1 MPTVEL
7 HLPDKICRILIG
19 SKLSEI
25 KELIPA
31 EKFAIITDS
40 NLYKHYGEQFPDVPH
55 IILDPGEASKDL
67 NRIASCY
74 DQLMD
79 AELDRKSFILGI
91 GGGVICDITGF
102 IASTYLRGVR
112 FGFVATSLLA
122 QVDAAIGGKNGVN
135 FRGYKNIIG
144 VINQPEF
151 VLCEIDMLDTLDD
164 RELLGGFAEIIKYGA
179 IVDGD
184 FFTYLEN
191 NFREGLNRNREVL
204 GYMVRISAQAKCRI
218 VEDDPFETGRRK
230 LLNFG
235 HTFAHALEK
244 VYGIPHGEAVSIG
257 MLIASRI
264 SVSMGLLA
272 QEEHE
277 RLHSL
282 IAATG
287 LPVSMVID
295 YKAMLDAI
303 RMDKKRA
310 GSNLGLILLE
320 SLGSAV
326 VKDVSYNTLNTMI
339 YDLYQPGK

>member
-25 KELIPA
+25 QELIPA

-40 NLYKHYGEQFPDVPH
+40 NLHKHYGEQFPDVPV
-55 IILDPGEASKDL
+55 IVLDPGEASKNLD
-67 NRIASCY
+67 RIASCY
-74 DQLMD
+74 DQLVA

-102 IASTYLRGVR
+102 IASTYLRGIP

-135 FRGYKNIIG
+135 FKGYKNIIG

-164 RELLGGFAEIIKYGA
+164 RELLGGLAEIIKYGA
-179 IVDGD
+179 IVDRD

-191 NFREGLNRNREVL
+191 NFRDGLNRDKEVL
-204 GYMVRISAQAKCRI
+204 SYMVRISAQAKCRI

-230 LLNFG
+230 ILNLG
-235 HTFAHALEK
+235 HTFGHALEK
-244 VYGIPHGEAVSIG
+244 LYGIPHGEAVSIG
-257 MLIASRI
+257 MLMASRI

-272 QEEHE
+272 QEEHN
-277 RLHSL
+277 RLHDL
-282 IAATG
+282 ISTTG
-287 LPVSMVID
+287 LPVSMDID
-295 YKAMLDAI
+295 YEAMLDAI
-303 RMDKKRA
+303 RMDKKRS
-310 GSNLGLILLE
+310 GSNVGLVLLE
-320 SLGSAV
+320 GLGTSV
-326 VKDVSYNTLNTMI
+326 VKDIPFETLNSI
-339 YDLYQPGK
+339 VYDLYQSDK